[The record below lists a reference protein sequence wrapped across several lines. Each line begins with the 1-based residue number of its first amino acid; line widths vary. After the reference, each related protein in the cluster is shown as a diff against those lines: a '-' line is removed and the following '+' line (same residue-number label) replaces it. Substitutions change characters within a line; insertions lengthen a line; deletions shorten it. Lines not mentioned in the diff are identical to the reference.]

1 MGEASALGRAFP
13 GPMRIPEILCPGIAL
28 AAAFAAAL
36 TCSADGP
43 AAGPPQHPF
52 LSPIFGDNMVL
63 QRGKVNRFWGWTK
76 PGNEVRVE
84 VEGKAASGVA
94 ATDGKWSVAIEVPP
108 AGGPY
113 SVKIHGEQEIEL
125 HNVLVGDVWLCGG
138 QSNMLLGLG
147 ATDNGAAE
155 IKAADHPDLRLYL
168 VAGRSA
174 YSPAPVPAGSWKV
187 CTPATVGEG
196 GDRGFSAVAY
206 YFARRIQGEL
216 HIPVG
221 LIEDCSGGSTVEA
234 WMSPEKLTSLGE
246 FAPQIA
252 AIGELRA
259 KGGPE
264 YGSFLM
270 HWLDDYDPGAKGGAW
285 AAPGFDDAGW
295 KTVDV
300 PGAFSELGVEA
311 VPCVCWFRR
320 EITLPDPVPP
330 GQATIYLGPVEK
342 MDTTFIN
349 GHWIGASSWVENP
362 RVYHI
367 PAGVL
372 RPGANLVAL
381 RVFKVKPVDG
391 FLAKPEVLRIELGDG
406 SSVALAGKWR
416 GTVSVDARPPHP
428 MPMDLENYPT
438 MPIVFY
444 EGMIAPLAPLAIT
457 GVIWYQ
463 GEANTTRA
471 VQYRK
476 LLPALIADWRSL
488 FGQGDFPFYIVSLPL
503 FTPHRS
509 EPGDDGWAEL
519 REVQARTASTLANS
533 GLAVTIDTGEAD
545 NIHPKQKKVV
555 GDRLALCALA
565 EYYHLP
571 VAYRGPT
578 FTAAETLPGALRLRF
593 ANVGGG
599 LVVHGPKLG
608 EFSVAGADRKWSW
621 ADARIDGDT
630 VVVSSPSVPE
640 PVAARYAWQANPA
653 ATLYND
659 AGLPA
664 VPFRTDDWPFR

>member
-1 MGEASALGRAFP
+1 
-13 GPMRIPEILCPGIAL
+13 MRFSDILCPGVAL
-28 AAAFAAAL
+28 AAALAAGM
-36 TCSADGP
+36 TCSADTP
-43 AAGPPQHPF
+43 AAHAPPLPF

-63 QRGKVNRFWGWTK
+63 QRGKQNHFWGWTR
-76 PGNEVRVE
+76 PGGEVRVE
-84 VEGKAASGVA
+84 IEGKAATGVA
-94 ATDGKWSVAIEVPP
+94 ASDGKWSVAIGVPP
-108 AGGPY
+108 VGGPY
-113 SVKIHGEQEIEL
+113 SVRILGEEEIEL

-155 IKAADHPDLRLYL
+155 IKAADHPDLRLFL
-168 VAGRSA
+168 VAGKSA
-174 YSPAPVPAGSWKV
+174 YSPAPVPVGSWKV
-187 CTPATVGEG
+187 CTPANVGDEG
-196 GDRGFSAVAY
+196 DHGFSAVAY
-206 YFARRIQGEL
+206 YFARRIQSEL
-216 HIPVG
+216 HIPIG

-234 WMSPEKLTSLGE
+234 WMNPATLTSMGD

-252 AIGELRA
+252 AIEALRA

-270 HWLDDYDPGAKGGAW
+270 HWLDDYDPGAKGAPW
-285 AAPGFDDAGW
+285 AAPSFDDTAW
-295 KTVDV
+295 KTVDL
-300 PGAFSELGVEA
+300 PGAFSELGVGA

-320 EITLPDPVPP
+320 EVTLPDPLPA
-330 GQATIYLGPVEK
+330 GQATLYLGPVEK

-372 RPGANLVAL
+372 TAGRNLVTL
-381 RVFKVKPVDG
+381 RVFKMKPDEG

-428 MPMDLENYPT
+428 MPMDFENYPT
-438 MPIVFY
+438 MPVVFY

-457 GVIWYQ
+457 GAIWYQ

-476 LLPALIADWRSL
+476 LLPALVADWRSL
-488 FGQGDFPFYIVSLPL
+488 FGQGDFPFYIVSLPR
-503 FTPHRS
+503 FTPRRA

-519 REVQARTASTLANS
+519 REAQAFAAANVPNS

-545 NIHPKQKKVV
+545 NIHPKEKKVV

-565 EYYHLP
+565 EHYGLP
-571 VAYRGPT
+571 IAYRGPT
-578 FTAAETLPGALRLRF
+578 FASAERVPGALRLHF
-593 ANVGGG
+593 SNVGGG
-599 LVVHGPKLG
+599 LAVRGPKLG

-630 VVVSSPSVPE
+630 VVASSPSVPE

-664 VPFRTDDWPFR
+664 VPFRTDDWPFP

>member
-1 MGEASALGRAFP
+1 
-13 GPMRIPEILCPGIAL
+13 MRLSNLIRPGIAFS
-28 AAAFAAAL
+28 AALAAAL
-36 TCSADGP
+36 TCPAGEPTASA
-43 AAGPPQHPF
+43 PQLPF

-63 QRGKVNRFWGWTK
+63 QRGKQNQLWGWTK
-76 PGNEVRVE
+76 PGQEIRVE
-84 VEGKAASGVA
+84 IEGTRATGVA
-94 ATDGKWSVAIEVPP
+94 GPDGKWSVAIDVPP
-108 AGGPY
+108 VGGPY
-113 SVKIHGEQEIEL
+113 SVRIHGEQEVEL

-138 QSNMLLGLG
+138 QSNMYLGVG
-147 ATDNGAAE
+147 ATDNGAEE
-155 IKAADHPDLRLYL
+155 IKAADHPELRLFL
-168 VAGRSA
+168 VGGKAA
-174 YSPAPVPAGSWKV
+174 YSPAKAPTGIWKV
-187 CTPATVGEG
+187 CSPTTLGEG

-216 HIPVG
+216 HIPIG

-234 WMSPEKLTSLGE
+234 WMSPATLTGMGE

-252 AIGELRA
+252 GIEALRA

-270 HWLDDYDPGAKGGAW
+270 HWLDDYDPGAEATPY
-285 AAPGFDDAGW
+285 AAPGFDDTGW
-295 KTVDV
+295 KVVDV

-320 EITLPDPVPP
+320 EITLPDPIPM
-330 GQATIYLGPVEK
+330 GQATVYLGQVEK

-349 GHWIGASSWVENP
+349 GHWVGASSWVENP
-362 RVYHI
+362 RVYPV

-372 RPGANLVAL
+372 KPGVNVVVL
-381 RVFKVKPVDG
+381 RVFKLKPVDG

-406 SSVALAGKWR
+406 SSVPLAGKWR
-416 GTVSVDARPPHP
+416 ATVSVDARPPHP
-428 MPMDLENYPT
+428 MPMDFENYPT
-438 MPIVFY
+438 MPVVFY

-457 GVIWYQ
+457 GAIWYQ
-463 GEANTTRA
+463 GEANTTRG

-476 LLPALIADWRSL
+476 LLPVLISDWRTL

-503 FTPHRS
+503 FSARRS
-509 EPGDDGWAEL
+509 APGDDGWAEV
-519 REVQARTASTLANS
+519 REAQAITAATVPNS
-533 GLAVTIDTGEAD
+533 GLAVTIDTGEPD

-565 EYYHLP
+565 EHYHLP
-571 VAYRGPT
+571 VADRGPT
-578 FTAAETLPGALRLRF
+578 FASVDSVPGALRLHF
-593 ANVGGG
+593 TNVGGG
-599 LVVHGPKLG
+599 LVVHGPKLA

-621 ADARIDGDT
+621 ADARVEGDT
-630 VVVSSPSVPE
+630 VLVSSPSVPD

-653 ATLYND
+653 ATLYNA

-664 VPFRTDDWPFR
+664 VPFRTDDWPFSDSH